1 MSAASPVPAVP
12 KRRFNAAELT
22 GIIFRLREVGIFV
35 ALLVCIVIFSVK
47 ASNFFTVGNWQDI
60 GTDVAMVAVVAVG
73 ETMVVLTRN
82 IDLSVGSIVGVSS
95 FIAANTLQHHH
106 HANLLLVAILAAL
119 VGCACGLGNGLLV
132 AYGKIPAII
141 ATLATLAIYRG
152 IDFEL
157 TNGENVLAANLPQ
170 NFLNFSSDTPLGVPV
185 LAWIAIALAIVGA
198 AILRW
203 LPWARDF
210 YAIGSNPEAAR
221 ATGIPVARR
230 LIAAFMLSG
239 TLAGVGG
246 FMFAARF
253 GGVDATS
260 GTSFEFMVVTAV
272 VIGGVNVFGG
282 SGSVLGAMLGALLVA
297 TIDNGFT
304 LLRFSEFW
312 KIFFEG
318 AAIVV
323 AVTVDALLNKRLQ
336 ELLRRRRRP
345 ELTSLVE
352 LEAKA

>member
-1 MSAASPVPAVP
+1 VNATPAARS
-12 KRRFNAAELT
+12 RFSAAELT
-22 GIIFRLREVGIFV
+22 GVVFRLREVGIFA
-35 ALLVCIVIFSVK
+35 ALLICIVIFAVR
-47 ASNFFTVGNWQDI
+47 AENFLTVGNWQDI

-82 IDLSVGSIVGVSS
+82 IDLSVGSIVGLTAYVG
-95 FIAANTLQHHH
+95 ANTMQHHH
-106 HANLLLVAILAAL
+106 HYPIIVIALIAAL
-119 VGCACGLGNGLLV
+119 VGAVCGLGNGLLV

-157 TNGENVLAANLPQ
+157 TNGENVLSANLPA
-170 NFLNFSSDTPLGVPV
+170 NFLNLSSESPLGIPS
-185 LAWIAIALAIVGA
+185 LAWIAIGIAIAGA

-210 YAIGSNPEAAR
+210 YAIGSNPDAAHN
-221 ATGIPVARR
+221 TGIPVARR
-230 LIAAFMLSG
+230 LIAAFLLSG

-260 GTSFEFMVVTAV
+260 GNAFEFMVVTAV

-345 ELTSLVE
+345 ELTTLVE
-352 LEAKA
+352 LDAKAGGTS

>member
-1 MSAASPVPAVP
+1 MV
-12 KRRFNAAELT
+12 
-22 GIIFRLREVGIFV
+22 FRLREVGIAL

-47 ASNFFTVGNWQDI
+47 ASNFLTVGNWQDI
-60 GTDVAMVAVVAVG
+60 ATDVAMVAVVAVG

-95 FIAANTLQHHH
+95 FVAANTLQHHH
-106 HANLLLVAILAAL
+106 GANLLLIAIIAAL
-119 VGCACGLGNGLLV
+119 VGTACGLVNGLLV

-141 ATLATLAIYRG
+141 ATLATLAIFRG

-170 NFLNFSSDTPLGVPV
+170 DFLNFSSKTPLGIPV
-185 LAWIAIALAIVGA
+185 LAWIAIFIAFLGA

-203 LPWARDF
+203 MPWARDF

-239 TLAGVGG
+239 ALAGVGG

-297 TIDNGFT
+297 VIDNGFT

-318 AAIVV
+318 TAIVV

-345 ELTSLVE
+345 ELASLVDLE
-352 LEAKA
+352 VDLEAHAGTAR

>member
-1 MSAASPVPAVP
+1 MSGVPIAR
-12 KRRFNAAELT
+12 RRFSAAELT
-22 GIIFRLREVGIFV
+22 GVIFRLRELGIFV
-35 ALLVCIVIFSVK
+35 ALLVCIVIFSVR
-47 ASNFFTVGNWQDI
+47 AGNFLTVGNWQDI

-95 FIAANTLQHHH
+95 FVAANTLQHHH
-106 HANLLLVAILAAL
+106 HASLLLVAILAAL

-170 NFLNFSSDTPLGVPV
+170 NFLNFSSETPLGVPV
-185 LAWIAIALAIVGA
+185 LAWLAIAGA

-203 LPWARDF
+203 APWARDF
-210 YAIGSNPEAAR
+210 YAIGSNPEAAH

-239 TLAGVGG
+239 ALAGVGG